1 MEYWN
6 IGILGLYCI
15 ALKNLMIHEINQP
28 WIEKILTV
36 VLKSSGHGEIM
47 KIDPK
52 ITYPNTEVVR
62 F

>member
-1 MEYWN
+1 
-6 IGILGLYCI
+6 
-15 ALKNLMIHEINQP
+15 MIHEINQP

-36 VLKSSGHGEIM
+36 VLESSGHGEIM